1 MFSATSHNRRH
12 KNNKAGAKRSS
23 FALIRLNQAN
33 SSKIIVCGGISNS
46 KERERRMKHIKE
58 FELHLKKIGLS
69 KNTIHSYL
77 YAVNY
82 FDANYEMNLETLLE
96 YKGYLLENF
105 KPKTVNLRIQAL
117 NSYLKY
123 IGESDLCL
131 KALKIQQKNFLED
144 VISHADYLFLKR
156 KLKKDDN
163 KKWYFIVWYL
173 GATGA
178 RVSELIKLKA
188 EHVHVGYFDIYSK
201 GGKIRRLYIPK
212 RLKEESLKWLENEQ
226 RRSGYLFLN
235 RYNEQ
240 ITTRGIAQQLKFYAG
255 KYGLDK
261 AVVYPH
267 SFRHMYAKRF
277 LEKFNDISLLADLL
291 GHESIE
297 TTRIYLRRTSSEQ
310 QSIVDKIVTW

>member
-1 MFSATSHNRRH
+1 M
-12 KNNKAGAKRSS
+12 
-23 FALIRLNQAN
+23 
-33 SSKIIVCGGISNS
+33 
-46 KERERRMKHIKE
+46 EHIDE

-69 KNTIHSYL
+69 KNTVHSYL

-82 FDANYEMNLETLLE
+82 FAANYDLSLESLLE
-96 YKGYLLENF
+96 YKGYLMEKF

-117 NSYLKY
+117 NCYLKF

-144 VISHADYLFLKR
+144 VISYADYLFIKH
-156 KLKKDDN
+156 KLKKDN
-163 KKWYFIVWYL
+163 NLKWYFIVWYL

-178 RVSELIKLKA
+178 RVSELIKLKV

-212 RLKEESLKWLENEQ
+212 KLKEESLKWLKSEERQ
-226 RRSGYLFLN
+226 TGYLFLN
-235 RYNEQ
+235 RYDEQ
-240 ITTRGIAQQLKFYAG
+240 ITTRGVAQQLKFYAG
-255 KYGLDK
+255 KYGLDQS
-261 AVVYPH
+261 VVYPH

-310 QSIVDKIVTW
+310 KSIVDKIVTW